1 MKNERRTRVQ
11 TTRLGTRG
19 NKGAPSKRVCRV
31 ERLPYVCVYIY
42 IYGESTWA
50 EEEEGGKTSFFFL
63 FATFDFEEDEVK
75 WS

>member
-1 MKNERRTRVQ
+1 MCK
-11 TTRLGTRG
+11 LRG
-19 NKGAPSKRVCRV
+19 SVRAVIKGHRANVCAESNVCRM
-31 ERLPYVCVYIY
+31 CVYIY

>member
-1 MKNERRTRVQ
+1 MCK
-11 TTRLGTRG
+11 LRG
-19 NKGAPSKRVCRV
+19 SVRAVIKGHRANVCAESNVCRTC
-31 ERLPYVCVYIY
+31 VCIY

-50 EEEEGGKTSFFFL
+50 EEEKGGKTSFFFL